1 MNGFLNVLKPPG
13 MSSHDVVN
21 AVRRI
26 LDEKKVGHA
35 GTLDPAAAGVLPIAV
50 GKATRLL
57 EYLAL
62 SNKSY
67 RGEILLGK
75 STVSG
80 DLLGEVTKICEVK
93 FPSTEQILEA
103 LNLFKGKIMQRPP
116 AVSAIQING
125 KRAYDLARKGQDFEM
140 PLREVEIFSIK
151 LLRTYPEKNSFLM
164 DAEVSK
170 GAYIRSLAM
179 DIGEKLN
186 APALLKFLLRTR
198 VGDFFLENAHSL
210 EELETLGESVI
221 LKPDSYLSHIPR
233 YNLSESRRKAFTNGL
248 STGERKPQ
256 PELLT
261 VFCNNEFLGVARYKN
276 GEITPVKVYAT

>member
-1 MNGFLNVLKPPG
+1 MNGFLNALKPPG
-13 MSSHDVVN
+13 MSSHDMVN

-26 LDEKKVGHA
+26 LNIKKAGHA

-50 GKATRLL
+50 GRATRLL
-57 EYLAL
+57 EYLSL

-80 DLLGEVTKICEVK
+80 DLLGEITEICEVQ
-93 FPSTEQILEA
+93 FPSTEKILDTI
-103 LNLFKGKIMQRPP
+103 NSFKGKILQRPP
-116 AVSAIQING
+116 IVSAIQING

-140 PLREVEIFSIK
+140 PLREVEIFSIE
-151 LLRTYPEKNSFLM
+151 LLKTYPEKNSFLI

-170 GAYIRSLAM
+170 GAYIRSLAV

-186 APALLKFLLRTR
+186 VPALLKFLLRTR
-198 VGDFFLENAHSL
+198 VGDFFIENAYSL
-210 EELETLGESVI
+210 EELGALGETAI
-221 LKPDSYLSHIPR
+221 LKPDSYLSHIPS
-233 YNLSESRRKAFTNGL
+233 YELPENRRKAFLNGL
-248 STGERKPQ
+248 STGERRPQ
-256 PELLT
+256 PNLLT

-276 GEITPVKVYAT
+276 GEVAPVKVYAT